1 MPAWR
6 VAAGVVMFLPLGAM
20 LLAVMLGAAA
30 DMGWVTL
37 PVAPA
42 DRELEPLTKPS
53 WLCCTALALPALS
66 AILADGARRMAKPR
80 DNTRRVG

>member
-1 MPAWR
+1 MARATGMPAWR
-6 VAAGVVMFLPLGAM
+6 VAAGVVMFLPLGAV

-42 DRELEPLTKPS
+42 D
-53 WLCCTALALPALS
+53 A
-66 AILADGARRMAKPR
+66 
-80 DNTRRVG
+80 N

>member
-6 VAAGVVMFLPLGAM
+6 VAAGVVMFLPLGAV

-37 PVAPA
+37 PAAP
-42 DRELEPLTKPS
+42 
-53 WLCCTALALPALS
+53 
-66 AILADGARRMAKPR
+66 
-80 DNTRRVG
+80 